1 MPVVRGIECGIIQV
15 MKNFHL
21 PLPDQ
26 TYEALKTEAQRSR
39 VPATSMARQAI
50 QTWLE
55 ARKKAGRRR
64 AIEQYAADMAG
75 SESDLD
81 AALERATVELLVDS
95 DSK

>member
-1 MPVVRGIECGIIQV
+1 MPVFRGIEYGIVQV

-26 TYEALKTEAQRSR
+26 TYQELRTEAQRSR

-64 AIEQYAADMAG
+64 AIEQYAAEMAG

-81 AALERATVELLVDS
+81 VAFERATVELLLDP